1 MPADDFGEKTED
13 PTPRRLQEAREEGQV
28 AKSQDF
34 TAGVTLLG
42 GVILL
47 AVFGQQMLA
56 GMKVLIETMMRGSF
70 TPNPARAGDVWKLW
84 EVAGTLA
91 LQMVAP
97 VAVGVLILGVIAGLL
112 QVGVLV
118 TFKPLV
124 PKFSKLSPISGFK
137 NLFSMRGLMRLGM
150 SVTKVV
156 IVATVATVCI
166 KWDLPKVLAL
176 VHLEAAAL
184 LAAASALVWSMAI
197 KVAAVLLILGLLDLA
212 YQKWQN
218 TQEMK
223 MSKHEV
229 KEEFKR
235 MEGDPMVKQRRAQ
248 VARQLAMQRLNH
260 DVPKADVIVTN
271 PTHFA
276 IALQYDGSKMAA
288 PKVVAK
294 GADYLALRI
303 RQIAASHRIP
313 IVERPPLA
321 RGLYRAV
328 EVGQE
333 IPASFY
339 AAVAEILAY
348 VYRLSGKKS
357 A

>member
-1 MPADDFGEKTED
+1 MPGDDFGEKTEA
-13 PTPRRLQEAREEGQV
+13 PTPRRLQEARDEGQV

-34 TAGVTLLG
+34 TAGLTLLG
-42 GVILL
+42 AVVLL
-47 AVFGQQMLA
+47 SIFGHQMLA
-56 GMKVLIETMMRGSF
+56 GMKVLIQTMMSGSF
-70 TPNPARAGDVWKLW
+70 TPNATRAGDVWRLW

-91 LQMVAP
+91 VKMVLP
-97 VAVGVLILGVIAGLL
+97 VALGVMVLALVAGFL

-118 TFKPLV
+118 TFKPLM

-150 SVTKVV
+150 SVTKVA
-156 IVATVATVCI
+156 IVSAVAAVCI

-176 VHLEAAAL
+176 IHLDAAAL
-184 LAAASALVWSMAI
+184 LAAASALVWSLAI
-197 KVAAVLLILGLLDLA
+197 KIAAVLLILGLLDLA

-218 TQEMK
+218 HQEMK
-223 MSKHEV
+223 MSKQEV
-229 KEEFKR
+229 KDEFKR
-235 MEGDPMVKQRRAQ
+235 MEGDPMIKQRRAQ
-248 VARQLAMQRLNH
+248 VAKQIAMQRLRQ

-276 IALQYDGSKMAA
+276 IALQYDGTKMTA

-294 GADYLALRI
+294 GADMLAMRI
-303 RQIAASHRIP
+303 RQIAVQHNIP

-348 VYRLSGKKS
+348 VYRLSGRKS

>member
-1 MPADDFGEKTED
+1 
-13 PTPRRLQEAREEGQV
+13 
-28 AKSQDF
+28 
-34 TAGVTLLG
+34 
-42 GVILL
+42 
-47 AVFGQQMLA
+47 MLA
-56 GMKVLIETMMRGSF
+56 GMKVLVETMMRGAF
-70 TPNPARAGDVWKLW
+70 TPNPTRAGDVWKLW

-91 LQMVAP
+91 LRMVAP
-97 VAVGVLILGVIAGLL
+97 VAVGVMAMALVAGFL

-118 TFKPLV
+118 TFKPLI

-150 SVTKVV
+150 SVTKVG
-156 IVATVATVCI
+156 IVSAVATVCI
-166 KWDLPKVLAL
+166 KWDMPKVLAL
-176 VHLEAAAL
+176 IHLDAAAL
-184 LAAASALVWSMAI
+184 LAAAAGLVWSLAI
-197 KVAAVLLILGLLDLA
+197 KIAAVLLILGLLDLA

-218 TQEMK
+218 HQEMK
-223 MSKHEV
+223 MSKQEV
-229 KEEFKR
+229 KDEFKR
-235 MEGDPMVKQRRAQ
+235 MEGDPMIKQRRAQ
-248 VARQLAMQRLNH
+248 VARQIAMQRLGH

-276 IALQYDGSKMAA
+276 VALQYDGSKMAA

-303 RQIAASHRIP
+303 RQIAVMHNIP

-321 RGLYRAV
+321 RGLWRAV

-348 VYRLSGKKS
+348 VYRLGGGRKS

>member
-1 MPADDFGEKTED
+1 MPADDFGEKTEA
-13 PTPRRLQEAREEGQV
+13 PTPRRLQESRDEGKV

-34 TAGVTLLG
+34 TAGLTLLG
-42 GVILL
+42 AVILL
-47 AVFGQQMLA
+47 SVFGHQMLA
-56 GMKVLIETMMRGSF
+56 GMKVLVETMMRGAF
-70 TPNPARAGDVWKLW
+70 TPNPTRAGDVWKLW

-91 LQMVAP
+91 LRMVAP
-97 VAVGVLILGVIAGLL
+97 VAVGVL
-112 QVGVLV
+112 V
-118 TFKPLV
+118 TFKPLI

-150 SVTKVV
+150 SVTKVG
-156 IVATVATVCI
+156 IVSAVATVCI
-166 KWDLPKVLAL
+166 KWDMPKVLAL
-176 VHLEAAAL
+176 IHLDAAAL
-184 LAAASALVWSMAI
+184 LAAAAGLVWSLAI
-197 KVAAVLLILGLLDLA
+197 KIAAVLLILGLLDLA

-218 TQEMK
+218 HQEMK
-223 MSKHEV
+223 MSKQEV
-229 KEEFKR
+229 KDEFKR
-235 MEGDPMVKQRRAQ
+235 MEGDPMIKQRRAQ
-248 VARQLAMQRLNH
+248 VARQIAMQRLGH

-276 IALQYDGSKMAA
+276 VALQYDGSKMAA

-303 RQIAASHRIP
+303 RQIAVMHNIP

-321 RGLYRAV
+321 RGLWRAV

-348 VYRLSGKKS
+348 VYRLGGGRKS

>member
-1 MPADDFGEKTED
+1 MAMA
-13 PTPRRLQEAREEGQV
+13 L
-28 AKSQDF
+28 
-34 TAGVTLLG
+34 
-42 GVILL
+42 
-47 AVFGQQMLA
+47 
-56 GMKVLIETMMRGSF
+56 
-70 TPNPARAGDVWKLW
+70 
-84 EVAGTLA
+84 VAGF
-91 LQMVAP
+91 
-97 VAVGVLILGVIAGLL
+97 L

-118 TFKPLV
+118 TFKPLI

-150 SVTKVV
+150 SVTKVG
-156 IVATVATVCI
+156 IVSAVATVCI
-166 KWDLPKVLAL
+166 KWDMPKVLAL
-176 VHLEAAAL
+176 IHLDAAAL
-184 LAAASALVWSMAI
+184 LAAAAGLVWSLAI
-197 KVAAVLLILGLLDLA
+197 KIAAVLLILGLLDLA

-218 TQEMK
+218 HQEMK
-223 MSKHEV
+223 MSKQEV
-229 KEEFKR
+229 KDEFKR
-235 MEGDPMVKQRRAQ
+235 MEGDPMIKQRRAQ
-248 VARQLAMQRLNH
+248 VARQIAMQRLGH

-276 IALQYDGSKMAA
+276 VALQYDGSKMAA

-303 RQIAASHRIP
+303 RQIAVMHNIP

-321 RGLYRAV
+321 RGLWRAV

-348 VYRLSGKKS
+348 VYRLGGGRKS